1 MVGAVGMQ
9 KTLIER
15 IKVTSLYSLLSG
27 LCLLFITG
35 CSVSVS
41 REAEPPEKY
50 TKIHYSSYFTLTIPT
65 LMLADAKIL
74 DSDGTVIVF
83 DKKRQL
89 SGFVIT
95 NEKDNLPEKFN
106 LGDYPKYLLEL
117 KETDGLPADI
127 KFKFE
132 LSSKELKQS
141 LGGPVVS
148 IYDESNKVYY
158 VVCKEKSCV
167 TFVIMK
173 GQSEQIFM
181 LTSEGFDW
189 VFLKNFIDGN

>member
-9 KTLIER
+9 KTLIEK
-15 IKVTSLYSLLSG
+15 IKVTSSYSLLSG
-27 LCLLFITG
+27 LCLLIITG

-41 REAEPPEKY
+41 REAESPEKY
-50 TKIHYSSYFTLTIPT
+50 TKIYYSGYFTLTIPT
-65 LMLADAKIL
+65 PMLANAKIL

-95 NEKDNLPEKFN
+95 NENDNLPEKFN
-106 LGDYPKYLLEL
+106 LRDYPKYLLEL
-117 KETDGLPADI
+117 KETDALPVDI
-127 KFKFE
+127 KRKFE

-167 TFVIMK
+167 TFVVMK
-173 GQSEQIFM
+173 DQGEQIFM

-189 VFLKNFIDGN
+189 VFLKNFIGGN

>member
-1 MVGAVGMQ
+1 M
-9 KTLIER
+9 KF
-15 IKVTSLYSLLSG
+15 LLSG
-27 LCLLFITG
+27 LCLLIITG
-35 CSVSVS
+35 CSVSGLQ
-41 REAEPPEKY
+41 EAEPPKKY
-50 TKIHYSSYFTLTIPT
+50 TKIHYSGYFILTIPT
-65 LMLADAKIL
+65 PMLANAKIL

-106 LGDYPKYLLEL
+106 LRDYPKYLLGL

-127 KFKFE
+127 KRKFE

-141 LGGPVVS
+141 LGGLAVS
-148 IYDESNKVYY
+148 IYDESSKVYY

-173 GQSEQIFM
+173 NQGEQIFM

-189 VFLKNFIDGN
+189 GFLKKIIKGT